1 LKPKCS
7 QVGFEFEGPSSRKVA
22 QKFNGGRIDQLR
34 RRRPAIAAS
43 GVPHG
48 HSRTFRWLLRR
59 PPRRGRIQHSVP
71 NWPHSKRMRWRLGY
85 DDLNTDD
92 PILWLTGGAAS
103 FMATMATTAICRCTF
118 SRASI
123 CCGRLQ
129 PCNIDASAG
138 SREEVE
144 RIVTQIRARWPEV
157 RIILRADS
165 GFCRN
170 ALMRQPNPLYSGWPG
185 IRDCVN
191 SLARTRPKRVRY
203 TSKRSRPPAC
213 SPEFAEQN
221 RLRARRP
228 DSVPR
233 GTCLAYLKREARLK
247 RLKKAADRIDF
258 SSTRSKPLG
267 VSDIRSGSTARYELC
282 CFTWNMFDS
291 MFHVEP
297 HSL

>member
-1 LKPKCS
+1 MANRR
-7 QVGFEFEGPSSRKVA
+7 SR
-22 QKFNGGRIDQLR
+22 FFHGY
-34 RRRPAIAAS
+34 
-43 GVPHG
+43 HG
-48 HSRTFRWLLRR
+48 HNCYLPLYIFAGERLLW
-59 PPRRGRIQHSVP
+59 VP
-71 NWPHSKRMRWRLGY
+71 AALEHRRLGRQ
-85 DDLNTDD
+85 
-92 PILWLTGGAAS
+92 PG
-103 FMATMATTAICRCTF
+103 R
-118 SRASI
+118 SRADRHPDP
-123 CCGRLQ
+123 GAMARGA
-129 PCNIDASAG
+129 NHSAG
-138 SREEVE
+138 RF
-144 RIVTQIRARWPEV
+144 RFLPQC
-157 RIILRADS
+157 AD
-165 GFCRN
+165 
-170 ALMRQPNPLYSGWPG
+170 ARQPNPLYSGWPG